1 MSSASPGPIAVT
13 VHRLGQGGADRVAV
27 LLANGFQAAGF
38 ATDLIVFARGGK
50 GEAALSA
57 LIHPAVRVVFL
68 RGKHGSRLAD
78 HVRGFPS
85 FVRYLRRERPRAV
98 LSSGNNMNWV
108 TTLGY
113 LLARAG
119 SAPLFLKL
127 TNPILRPKDRPL
139 KRRYR
144 RFVYG
149 RVFARA
155 AAILPLSVAEGRQVA
170 AMFPAAVGKLRP
182 VVNPYVTDAML
193 RLGDRNPTGA
203 PSPAPELI
211 SIGRLQNQKNLGLLL
226 DAFAD
231 PVLAHCRLTI
241 LGDGPEREALERQ
254 IARLGLGGRVAMPGF
269 QTEVLDWLARAD
281 LFVLSSLYEGL
292 PAVLLE
298 AIACGC
304 PVVTTDCFP
313 AAHEIFDPIP
323 GCLVATEAT
332 PAALATAIKS
342 ALAEPRHPAALRAA
356 ASAYR
361 VDAAILSHLA
371 VMGLR

>member
-1 MSSASPGPIAVT
+1 
-13 VHRLGQGGADRVAV
+13 
-27 LLANGFQAAGF
+27 
-38 ATDLIVFARGGK
+38 
-50 GEAALSA
+50 
-57 LIHPAVRVVFL
+57 
-68 RGKHGSRLAD
+68 
-78 HVRGFPS
+78 
-85 FVRYLRRERPRAV
+85 
-98 LSSGNNMNWV
+98 
-108 TTLGY
+108 
-113 LLARAG
+113 
-119 SAPLFLKL
+119 
-127 TNPILRPKDRPL
+127 
-139 KRRYR
+139 
-144 RFVYG
+144 
-149 RVFARA
+149 
-155 AAILPLSVAEGRQVA
+155 
-170 AMFPAAVGKLRP
+170 
-182 VVNPYVTDAML
+182 
-193 RLGDRNPTGA
+193 
-203 PSPAPELI
+203 
-211 SIGRLQNQKNLGLLL
+211 
-226 DAFAD
+226 
-231 PVLAHCRLTI
+231 
-241 LGDGPEREALERQ
+241 
-254 IARLGLGGRVAMPGF
+254 MPGF